1 MVLELLVEL
10 LSAGGSLPERISR
23 SILAITM
30 LLAGLCFLALSLI
43 MAAQV
48 ATTGRWALSLFS
60 VLALGMSILCFR
72 LMNRAFRRARSDET

>member
-1 MVLELLVEL
+1 MLELLVEL

-23 SILAITM
+23 SILAIAM

-60 VLALGMSILCFR
+60 VLALGMSLRCLR
-72 LMNRAFRRARSDET
+72 VLNRAVRRARSDET